1 MFMLGTAPFVVP
13 PRWHTRIIDWR
24 ERLFRKRLM
33 TREDLVDFDTEIRD
47 LYFDIAAELL
57 DPKVV

>member
-1 MFMLGTAPFVVP
+1 MLMLGTAPFVVP

-33 TREDLVDFDTEIRD
+33 TREDLDTYE
-47 LYFDIAAELL
+47 
-57 DPKVV
+57 VV